1 MDLSNVGIA
10 LLRKGL
16 GIVIIRK
23 ARSADIDGV
32 ELIYDEIHQAEE
44 AGRLTTGWI
53 KGVYPVRSTAEAA
66 LQRGDLFV
74 LEDDHEIR
82 GAGIINQIQV
92 DVYAD
97 AQWKHSAPDREV
109 CVLHTLVIS
118 PRFSGRGYGRGFVKF
133 YEDYACRYDWMEL
146 RIDTNERNLTAR
158 RMYHGLGYEEIGI
171 VPTVFNNIPGVNL
184 VLLEKNLSFQN
195 KAVEVRS

>member
-1 MDLSNVGIA
+1 M
-10 LLRKGL
+10 R
-16 GIVIIRK
+16 IRK
-23 ARSADIDGV
+23 AGPADIDGV
-32 ELIYDEIHQAEE
+32 VLIYDEIHQAEE

-74 LEDDHEIR
+74 LEDGNEIR

-97 AQWKHSAPDREV
+97 AQWRHSAPENEV

-118 PRFSGRGYGRGFVKF
+118 PRFSGRGYGWGFVEF
-133 YEDYACRYDWMEL
+133 YEKYAGSQGWPEL
-146 RIDTNERNLTAR
+146 RIDTNERNLAAR
-158 RMYHGLGYEEIGI
+158 RMYHNLGYEEIGM

-184 VLLEKNLSFQN
+184 VLLEKNVSDRKDTRDILF
-195 KAVEVRS
+195 